1 MEKTEL
7 TVSIEPE
14 RLDVLN
20 YFLAQDGSS
29 AQKEMERMLAELYEK
44 KVPEETR
51 GYVESKLTPSKTKR
65 LPHAVP
71 KPKPQTSPATPKQ
84 NELQKEAHHEQ

>member
-14 RLDVLN
+14 RLDALN

-29 AQKEMERMLAELYEK
+29 ALKELEKMLTELYEQT
-44 KVPEETR
+44 VPEDTR
-51 GYVESKLTPSKTKR
+51 GYIERKSAPQKPR
-65 LPHAVP
+65 RPAHPAP
-71 KPKPQTSPATPKQ
+71 KPKPGPSAPQQSEQK
-84 NELQKEAHHEQ
+84 KEAHHEQ